1 MSVPGGICP
10 SPSVASQGPSQSR
23 KAMVLMVPGALPA
36 GTEVRAQPIFLLVRS
51 ASGFR
56 GRKKVMALGNLLVLF

>member
-1 MSVPGGICP
+1 
-10 SPSVASQGPSQSR
+10 
-23 KAMVLMVPGALPA
+23 MVLMVPGALPA